1 MERIRRRDP
10 VAAAAYGR
18 LGIALMLSAAFHV
31 FLVAQP
37 PGIGVRS
44 LGPVPAPLIRARL
57 EQPPRDNEKPPLTHR
72 IAPADAAGVR
82 AGDVA
87 VSSVPVSEA
96 SDAAALPAAE
106 QSFTLP
112 DLVYYP
118 VSDLDVYPVPV
129 SPISV
134 SSADAVREAG
144 IPPARVSL
152 WVSIDETG
160 WPAEVA
166 IHDSDPEAV
175 FDDAAMTALRGARFS
190 PARKDGRPVRSR
202 VLIELEFGRV
212 LTD

>member
-1 MERIRRRDP
+1 MERVRRRDP

-37 PGIGVRS
+37 PRIGVRS
-44 LGPVPAPLIRARL
+44 LGPVPAPMIRARL
-57 EQPPRDNEKPPLTHR
+57 EQPPRDTEEPPLTHR

-87 VSSVPVSEA
+87 VSSVPVAEA
-96 SDAAALPAAE
+96 LDAAAPPAKE
-106 QSFTLP
+106 SSFTLP
-112 DLVYYP
+112 DLVFYP
-118 VSDLDVYPVPV
+118 VNELDVYPVPV

-134 SSADAVREAG
+134 SSADTLLESG
-144 IPPARVSL
+144 TPPARVSL

-166 IHDSDPEAV
+166 IHDADPEAV
-175 FDDAAMTALRGARFS
+175 FDEAATTALRGARFS

-202 VLIELEFGRV
+202 VLIELKFARV